1 MEVTLRT
8 RCGCERKM
16 NLPLPL
22 PREIVLPLTPKNS
35 WFHMRMDND
44 DLDYS
49 RPRLG
54 VRVFEQ
60 YDDHLFIETKEQRTE
75 P

>member
-1 MEVTLRT
+1 
-8 RCGCERKM
+8 M

-22 PREIVLPLTPKNS
+22 PREIVLPLTTKTS

-44 DLDYS
+44 ALDYT

-54 VRVFEQ
+54 VRVFER
-60 YDDHLFIETKEQRTE
+60 YDDFLYIETKEQRRHD
-75 P
+75 